1 MERKKMC
8 KQILV
13 LATLTLLV
21 MADAVPFMM
30 YGQESTTPTSYKTII
45 ERAREEGITRDLTLD
60 ECIRMALEN
69 NLEIE
74 LVRYQPFLS
83 QETLNAALGAYDF
96 VMDSSI
102 GYQRFESPNTNV
114 VNAAFIGN
122 EIVRDGYS
130 FDVSFSKA
138 LSTGGSLTLSMSD
151 NRTTSSFNTTDPVYA
166 SQIQANFVQPLWK
179 NFRIDSTRRSIIQA
193 RRDLQ
198 ISEIQFQ
205 DQVSETV
212 RTVEDVYWGLVNAI
226 EQQNIQL
233 QSRELALVQL
243 RDNQKRVEI
252 GTLAPIEITR
262 TKSEVAQAEQGV
274 IAAESSII
282 QSMNRLKNLILKD
295 SADTLWQQVLI
306 PVDRPVITEQIP
318 TEQEAL
324 EVASQRRPEIKNLQI
339 NLEKNDTDIEYY
351 ENQSKP
357 QLDLEAS
364 YTTQGTAGPNFTDG
378 VGPGGEI
385 IPNPFQGGW
394 GTVYEQVFKQNY
406 PGVTVAL
413 NFRYYFGNNTAKA
426 NLASAKIQKD
436 INITTM
442 QQTLQGIRVEVV
454 SAIYTLRT
462 SQQNLESAIIARQ
475 FREEQLDG
483 ETKRFQAG
491 LATNFEV
498 LQAQRDL
505 AQSRAAEL
513 SARIELKQAIVALQ
527 RYMFTNLDKYNIE
540 F

>member
-1 MERKKMC
+1 
-8 KQILV
+8 
-13 LATLTLLV
+13 
-21 MADAVPFMM
+21 
-30 YGQESTTPTSYKTII
+30 
-45 ERAREEGITRDLTLD
+45 
-60 ECIRMALEN
+60 
-69 NLEIE
+69 
-74 LVRYQPFLS
+74 
-83 QETLNAALGAYDF
+83 
-96 VMDSSI
+96 
-102 GYQRFESPNTNV
+102 
-114 VNAAFIGN
+114 
-122 EIVRDGYS
+122 
-130 FDVSFSKA
+130 
-138 LSTGGSLTLSMSD
+138 
-151 NRTTSSFNTTDPVYA
+151 
-166 SQIQANFVQPLWK
+166 LWK

-198 ISEIQFQ
+198 ISEIEFQ

-262 TKSEVAQAEQGV
+262 TKSEVAQSEQGV
-274 IAAESSII
+274 IAAESNII
-282 QSMNRLKNLILKD
+282 QSMNRLKNLILND
-295 SADTLWQQVLI
+295 SNDPMWRQVII

-318 TEQEAL
+318 TEEDAL
-324 EVASQRRPEIKNLQI
+324 DTAFKRRPEVKNLQI
-339 NLEKNDTDIEYY
+339 SLEKDETDIQYY
-351 ENQSKP
+351 ENQTKP
-357 QLDLEAS
+357 QLDLEAT
-364 YTTQGTAGPNFTDG
+364 YVTQGTAGPNFEDG
-378 VGPGGEI
+378 VDDEGNI
-385 IPNPFQGGW
+385 IPNPFRGGW

-406 PGVTVAL
+406 PGFTIGVS
-413 NFRYYFGNNTAKA
+413 FRYYFGNQTAKA
-426 NLASAKIQKD
+426 NLASARIQKD
-436 INITTM
+436 IDETSLR
-442 QQTLQGIRVEVV
+442 QALQGIRVEVV

-462 SQQNLESAIIARQ
+462 SQQNLESAIVARQ

-527 RYMFTNLDKYNIE
+527 RFMFTNLDKYEIE

>member
-1 MERKKMC
+1 MERKKIW
-8 KQILV
+8 QQLLV
-13 LATLTLLV
+13 LTTLVLLV

-30 YGQESTTPTSYKTII
+30 YGQEATTLTSYKTII
-45 ERAREEGITRDLTLD
+45 ERAREQGITRDLTLD

-83 QETLNAALGAYDF
+83 QESLNAALGAYDF

-122 EIVRDGYS
+122 NIVRDGYS
-130 FDVSFSKA
+130 FDVSVTKA
-138 LSTGGSLTLSMSD
+138 LSTGGSVTVSMSD
-151 NRTTSSFNTTDPVYA
+151 NRTTSTFNTTDPVYA
-166 SQIQANFVQPLWK
+166 ANIQANFVQPLWK

-193 RRDLQ
+193 RRDLE
-198 ISEIQFQ
+198 ISEIDFQ

-295 SADTLWQQVLI
+295 SGHLLWQQVLI

-318 TEQEAL
+318 TEEEAL
-324 EVASQRRPEIKNLQI
+324 ETASQRRPEIKNLQI
-339 NLEKNDTDIEYY
+339 SLSKNDTDIEYY
-351 ENQSKP
+351 ENQTKP

-364 YTTQGTAGPNFTDG
+364 YTTQGTAGPNFEPG

-385 IPNPFQGGW
+385 IPNPFRGGW
-394 GTVYEQVFKQNY
+394 GTVYEQIFKQNY
-406 PGVTVAL
+406 PGVSVAL
-413 NFRYYFGNNTAKA
+413 SFRYFFGNNTAKA

-436 INITTM
+436 INLTTL
-442 QQTLQGIRVEVV
+442 QQTRQGIRVEIV

-475 FREEQLDG
+475 FREEQLEG

-527 RYMFTNLDKYNIE
+527 RFMFTNLDKYDIE